1 MTLASKFDIDK
12 RKKKLEGFLRG
23 LDDKGKMSEKKLC
36 TQIRSAVRLAWMKH
50 DTKLALIYEK
60 TYPDKNP
67 NTRTKWLIDC
77 ECCGKPTKLGDIEC
91 DHKKGEHS
99 LLSLEDVLPFA
110 QSILG
115 VSFEDLQLVCR
126 DCHSAITYS
135 ERYNMTLEEAFAEK
149 SVIAKLKQTVPKQKQ
164 ELKLAGYKP
173 KDISNADKRRECFR
187 ELLRRSK

>member
-1 MTLASKFDIDK
+1 MTLATKLDIDK

-23 LDDKGKMSEKKLC
+23 LDDKGKMPEKKLC

-60 TYPDKNP
+60 TYPDTNP
-67 NTRTKWLIDC
+67 STRTKWLIDC
-77 ECCGKPTKLGDIEC
+77 ECCSKPTKLGDIEC

-149 SVIAKLKQTVPKQKQ
+149 SVIAKLKQIVTKQKQ